1 MVNQLVLLD
10 SSVLINILA
19 TNCER
24 EILGIFPAGV
34 GVCSAVA
41 GEALYLRGEQPANP
55 RTRISLDPLIERG
68 LLQEHG
74 LRDDDERT
82 LYVDLAAD
90 LDDGEAMTIAIA
102 YERRIPAATD
112 DRKAR
117 RIARERFGD
126 DLLLLSTAEIMNDWA
141 RLVTNE
147 PAKVRGALKRIEI
160 VAQFRPPNDDP
171 HRGWWATVTA

>member
-19 TNCER
+19 TNCEG

-41 GEALYLRGEQPANP
+41 GEALYLRGEQPAAP

-74 LRDDDERT
+74 LQDENEKA

-90 LDDGEAMTIAIA
+90 LDDGEAMTLAIA
-102 YERRIPAATD
+102 YERRIVAATD
-112 DRKAR
+112 DRKAQ
-117 RIARERFGD
+117 RIARERFGN
-126 DLLLLSTAEIMNDWA
+126 DLPLLSTAGIMNDWA
-141 RLVTNE
+141 RLATDE
-147 PAKVRGALKRIEI
+147 PEKVRGVLKRIEV

-171 HRGWWATVTA
+171 HRGWWATATA